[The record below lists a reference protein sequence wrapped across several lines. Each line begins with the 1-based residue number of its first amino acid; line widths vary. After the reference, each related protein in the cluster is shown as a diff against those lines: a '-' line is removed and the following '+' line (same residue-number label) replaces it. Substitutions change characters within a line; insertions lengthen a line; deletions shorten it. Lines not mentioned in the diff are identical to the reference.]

1 MTIQHENLRINRG
14 LILAYVLSAST
25 MKVMQDCSDSSLK
38 EENTNITGLS
48 FYPMQFSWGHIIIIQ
63 GGGGGGGNDDEY
75 F

>member
-1 MTIQHENLRINRG
+1 MTIQHENLRIKRR
-14 LILAYVLSAST
+14 LILSYVHSAST

-48 FYPMQFSWGHIIIIQ
+48 FYLIQFSWGNIFMVFR
-63 GGGGGGGNDDEY
+63 GGHTY